1 MEYNL
6 NDIIYY
12 NGEQCEVVR
21 TNAMQLKKTQC
32 ITVKILSSNKRIMV
46 FEKNFDKLSV

>member
-1 MEYNL
+1 MNYNV

-21 TNAMQLKKTQC
+21 TNAMQLKKTKC
-32 ITVKILSSNKRIMV
+32 ITVKMLNSNKRIMV
-46 FEKNFDKLSV
+46 FENNFDKLTA